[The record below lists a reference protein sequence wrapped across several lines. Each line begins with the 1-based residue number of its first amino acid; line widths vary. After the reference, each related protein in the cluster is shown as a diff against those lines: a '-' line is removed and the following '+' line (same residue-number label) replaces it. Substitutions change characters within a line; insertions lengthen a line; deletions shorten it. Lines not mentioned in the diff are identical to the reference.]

1 MNETLTNLIDTAIKI
16 KENFSNEEI
25 RLEEPQKQVSTGH
38 ITNPCII
45 CDLKEW
51 CCEDDCAK
59 KGYPI
64 DLPTTR
70 FKNLDEMITCFRTHD
85 ILGL

>member
-1 MNETLTNLIDTAIKI
+1 MDLTMAKELDLFTGMAIATPMNPQQEPTM
-16 KENFSNEEI
+16 
-25 RLEEPQKQVSTGH
+25 LEPAAH
-38 ITNPCII
+38 IVNPCEG

-51 CCEDDCAK
+51 CSFDDCGK

-70 FKNLDEMITCFRTHD
+70 FKNLDEMITYFRTHN